1 MTRNVAVVATVGLA
15 VLVGL
20 GYALQPLDPPPKDKP
35 AEAEKP
41 ASQQPSGSS
50 EALAEQALG
59 VPDQNT
65 GATFLVYESVLNPT
79 RIAANRFSEMRA
91 IIFPL
96 GVVRNDMMWVKEELA
111 GGGKVR
117 YTFSLLCY
125 HPAMELQAMQALTRK
140 YADAAGGKFVAQP
153 TNVSRMSHQKVEF
166 DLDKHN
172 KDLAAEVAAI
182 GSMDSDTALPET
194 YPLSVTVPAA
204 KAEAFEKRFT
214 TGTLQF
220 EMRVHYRSKDVKR
233 ASFSWTETDL
243 RKTTAFKQVESGG
256 GAFVDASQVEQV
268 MREIVSAQDATF
280 IQDPGVPSQLVDQAQ
295 IAFNRMLQTQVD
307 AKVVLT
313 GRKQAE
319 EIERKLLA
327 GTGLTAEQF
336 KPITVMW
343 EVLEDLNEV
352 MDHKKA
358 NEKLDAYYN
367 KDTNKDVIKASVGAG
382 VGPFSA
388 SVGYEKEMTHE
399 NVKNGY
405 FKTADEYKDFRAKHT
420 KMGGLRPVITPRG
433 LKLMEKSQFVS
444 NVGLAVSAVAYYPVD
459 QRKVRSVPVTCFQR
473 TGRLQMFPVDTEK
486 RFSALEAK
494 LARAERNR
502 VRKGHESFN
511 NVNALQLK
519 DANNIMN
526 GGATIP
532 CPGRFKFDQPPDVIV
547 IVRGVVFANKIGDIT
562 HIHAFA
568 DAIAPNGF
576 NLKVL
581 YKDAPAVQSLD
592 IEWIAIPKE

>member
-1 MTRNVAVVATVGLA
+1 MNRNVAAVAAVCMA

-20 GYALQPLDPPPKDKP
+20 GYALQPQDPPPKDRPPTPETP
-35 AEAEKP
+35 AP
-41 ASQQPSGSS
+41 QQPSGSS
-50 EALAEQALG
+50 EELS
-59 VPDQNT
+59 DQPLIVTDRDT
-65 GATFLVYESVLNPT
+65 GATFAVFESVLNST
-79 RIAANRFSEMRA
+79 RLREDRFSEMRA

-96 GVVRNDMMWVKEELA
+96 GVIRNDQKWEREMLT

-117 YTFSLLCY
+117 YTFPLLCY
-125 HPAMELQAMQALTRK
+125 HPAMELQAMQALTDK
-140 YADAAGGKFVAQP
+140 YAGQSKGKFVAKQS
-153 TNVSRMSHQKVEF
+153 NVSRMSHQKVEF

-172 KDLAAEVAAI
+172 KDLVAEVAAF
-182 GSMDSDTALPET
+182 GSMDADTAFPET
-194 YPLSVTVPAA
+194 YPFTVTVPAA
-204 KAEAFEKRFT
+204 KADAFEKRFA

-220 EMRVHYRSKDVKR
+220 EARVHYRSKDVKR
-233 ASFSWTETDL
+233 ASFSWTETGL
-243 RKTTAFKQVESGG
+243 RMTTAFKQIEIGG
-256 GAFVDASQVEQV
+256 GAFVDASQVEGV
-268 MREIVSAQDATF
+268 MREVVSSEDASF
-280 IQDPGVPSQLVDQAQ
+280 IQDPGVPDQLVAQAQ
-295 IAFNRMLQTQVD
+295 KAFDRMLQKQAD
-307 AKVVLT
+307 AKVTLT
-313 GRKQAE
+313 ERKQAE

-382 VGPFSA
+382 IGPFSA
-388 SVGYEKEMTHE
+388 SVGYEKEMTQE

-473 TGRLQMFPVDTEK
+473 AGRLQAFPVNTEK
-486 RFSALEAK
+486 RLATLEDKLVRAAK
-494 LARAERNR
+494 NR
-502 VRKGHESFN
+502 VQKGHM
-511 NVNALQLK
+511 ALDQENTPALK
-519 DANNIMN
+519 TANRL
-526 GGATIP
+526 
-532 CPGRFKFDQPPDVIV
+532 PGMAIGRHKEFKFDKTPDVVV
-547 IVRGVVFANKIGDIT
+547 IVRGAVFGGGVGNIS
-562 HIHAFA
+562 HIHAVA
-568 DAIAPNGF
+568 ANPDETGF
-576 NLKVL
+576 DLQIL
-581 YKDAPAVQSLD
+581 YKDGPELMSIDV
-592 IEWIAIPKE
+592 EWVAIPRE